1 MDTSSRLKTNCY
13 SVCVEMYKRKIKINI
28 VVVGVMLSEL
38 FAPSWRQR
46 SDS

>member
-38 FAPSWRQR
+38 SVCSFLEAEV
-46 SDS
+46 